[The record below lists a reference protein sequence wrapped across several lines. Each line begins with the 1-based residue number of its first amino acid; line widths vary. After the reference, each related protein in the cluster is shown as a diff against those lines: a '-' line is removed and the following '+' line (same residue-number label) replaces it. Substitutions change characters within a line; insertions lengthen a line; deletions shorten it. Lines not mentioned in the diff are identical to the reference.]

1 MISIAEAISDLL
13 FVRDTVVVPGLGAFV
28 KKPTSA
34 QVNPVANYFGKP
46 SSEVVFD
53 ANLREDND
61 LVVNYI
67 AEKNEVPLHEAR
79 RLLAMFVSDCFNS
92 LKQGKKV
99 VLNNIGTLYID
110 WASDLIFEQDKAVNY
125 NADAFGLCDF
135 TPEPVLRS
143 KTKDEIKA
151 EIEQQQK
158 DKNTPVTV
166 DEKAVH
172 EYDNEDSED
181 DEFDDEDGRH
191 WPWLWVLLVLLLLA
205 GVGYGLHYFKVVD
218 FNKWFGKEQPTEF
231 VPWQVILPE
240 TKTWETGKEQPQE
253 QAVDTLVEPQQPVE
267 VIQEPE
273 QAPAQEQAPDQ
284 KPEQAPVQEQK
295 PEQEPEQQPKQ
306 EPERQPEPVVV
317 NSDANIRI
325 IAGCFSQ
332 EENAARLTNT
342 LKDKGF
348 TGAFYEMRT
357 KMWYVSFGRYATD
370 EEATAALR
378 EIRKNTEYKAW
389 ILK

>member
-28 KKPTSA
+28 KKPVSA
-34 QVNPVANYFGKP
+34 QVNPVANYFGMP
-46 SSEVVFD
+46 SSEIVFD

-67 AEKNEVPLHEAR
+67 AEKNEVPEDEAR

-99 VLNNIGTLYID
+99 VLNNIGTLKND
-110 WASDLIFEQDKAVNY
+110 WDGNLAFEQDKAVNY

-151 EIEQQQK
+151 EIAQQQK

-172 EYDNEDSED
+172 EHDRKVD
-181 DEFDDEDGRH
+181 DDDHGRR
-191 WPWLWVLLVLLLLA
+191 WGWLWVLLALLLLA

-218 FNKWFGKEQPTEF
+218 FSQWFGKDQPADFE
-231 VPWQVILPE
+231 PWKVILPE
-240 TKTWETGKEQPQE
+240 TKNWETEQVPVE
-253 QAVDTLVEPQQPVE
+253 LESDTLVEQQQPFE
-267 VIQEPE
+267 VE
-273 QAPAQEQAPDQ
+273 QASEQVSGQE
-284 KPEQAPVQEQK
+284 PVQEVEQN
-295 PEQEPEQQPKQ
+295 PEQEPAQVP
-306 EPERQPEPVVV
+306 EPQTEPVVV
-317 NSDANIRI
+317 NPEANIRI
-325 IAGCFSQ
+325 IAGCFAQ
-332 EENAARLTNT
+332 EENAARLANT
-342 LKDKGF
+342 LKEKGF
-348 TGAFYEMRT
+348 TGAFYEMRGT
-357 KMWYVSFGRYATD
+357 KWFVSFGRYSTD

>member
-34 QVNPVANYFGKP
+34 QVNPVANYFGMP

-67 AEKNEVPLHEAR
+67 AEKNEVPEDEAR

-99 VLNNIGTLYID
+99 VLNNIGTLKND
-110 WASDLIFEQDKAVNY
+110 WDGNLVFEQDKAVNY

-151 EIEQQQK
+151 EIAQQQK

-172 EYDNEDSED
+172 EHDPKD
-181 DEFDDEDGRH
+181 DDDDHRRRLG
-191 WPWLWVLLVLLLLA
+191 WLWVLLALLLLA

-218 FNKWFGKEQPTEF
+218 VNKWFGKGQPTEF
-231 VPWQVILPE
+231 EPWKVVLPE
-240 TKTWETGKEQPQE
+240 TKTWETEKVVPEEQ
-253 QAVDTLVEPQQPVE
+253 VGDTLEEQQPVE
-267 VIQEPE
+267 VAQEHEQVLEQTPEQVQEPE
-273 QAPAQEQAPDQ
+273 QNLEQT
-284 KPEQAPVQEQK
+284 PES
-295 PEQEPEQQPKQ
+295 
-306 EPERQPEPVVV
+306 QPEPVVV
-317 NSDANIRI
+317 NPEANIRI
-325 IAGCFSQ
+325 IAGCFAQ
-332 EENAARLTNT
+332 EENAARLANT
-342 LKDKGF
+342 LKEKGF
-348 TGAFYEMRT
+348 AGAFYELRGT
-357 KMWYVSFGRYATD
+357 KWFVSFGRYATD

>member
-1 MISIAEAISDLL
+1 MITIAEAISDLL
-13 FVRDTVVVPGLGAFV
+13 FARDTVVVPGLGAFV

-34 QVNPVANYFGKP
+34 QVNPVANYFGMP
-46 SSEVVFD
+46 SSEIVFD

-67 AEKNEVPLHEAR
+67 AEKNEIPEDEAR

-99 VLNNIGTLYID
+99 VLNNIGTLYND
-110 WASDLIFEQDKAVNY
+110 WAGDLVFEQDKAVNY

-151 EIEQQQK
+151 EIEKQQK

-172 EYDNEDSED
+172 EHDKKDNKDNGYDG
-181 DEFDDEDGRH
+181 FDDEDGRRRT
-191 WPWLWVLLVLLLLA
+191 WLWILLGLLLLA

-218 FNKWFGKEQPTEF
+218 FNKWFEKEQPAEF
-231 VPWQVILPE
+231 EPWKVILPE
-240 TKTWETGKEQPQE
+240 AKTWETEKEMPQE
-253 QAVDTLVEPQQPVE
+253 QAIDTLVEQQQPVE
-267 VIQEPE
+267 V
-273 QAPAQEQAPDQ
+273 
-284 KPEQAPVQEQK
+284 
-295 PEQEPEQQPKQ
+295 EQEPEPAL
-306 EPERQPEPVVV
+306 V

-325 IAGCFSQ
+325 IAGCFAQ
-332 EENAARLTNT
+332 EENAARLVNT
-342 LKDKGF
+342 LKDKGY
-348 TGAFYEMRT
+348 TNAFYELRGS
-357 KMWYVSFGRYATD
+357 KWYVSFGRYATD
-370 EEATAALR
+370 EEATTILR

-389 ILK
+389 ILSR

>member
-28 KKPTSA
+28 KKPVSA
-34 QVNPVANYFGKP
+34 QVNPVANYFGMP
-46 SSEVVFD
+46 SSEIVFD

-67 AEKNEVPLHEAR
+67 AEKNEVPEDEAR
-79 RLLAMFVSDCFNS
+79 RLLAMFVSDCFS
-92 LKQGKKV
+92 TLKSGGKV
-99 VLNNIGTLYID
+99 VLNNLGVLKND
-110 WASDLIFEQDKAVNY
+110 WDGNLACEQDKAVNY

-172 EYDNEDSED
+172 EK
-181 DEFDDEDGRH
+181 DEHGHKEPKHRH
-191 WPWLWVLLVLLLLA
+191 GWLWVLLALLLLA

-218 FNKWFGKEQPTEF
+218 FSQWFGKEAPTEF
-231 VPWQVILPE
+231 EPWKVVLPE
-240 TKTWETGKEQPQE
+240 TKTWNTEQVTVGQE
-253 QAVDTLVEPQQPVE
+253 NDTLVEHQQPIE
-267 VIQEPE
+267 VEPE
-273 QAPAQEQAPDQ
+273 L
-284 KPEQAPVQEQK
+284 EQAPVQVQEQA
-295 PEQEPEQQPKQ
+295 PEQAPTQVQEQAPEQTPKQ
-306 EPERQPEPVVV
+306 EPERQPELVVV
-317 NSDANIRI
+317 NPEANIRI
-325 IAGCFSQ
+325 IAGCFAQ
-332 EENAARLTNT
+332 EENAARLANT

-348 TGAFYEMRT
+348 TGAFYELRGS
-357 KMWYVSFGRYATD
+357 KWFVSFGRYSTD
-370 EEATAALR
+370 EEATVALR